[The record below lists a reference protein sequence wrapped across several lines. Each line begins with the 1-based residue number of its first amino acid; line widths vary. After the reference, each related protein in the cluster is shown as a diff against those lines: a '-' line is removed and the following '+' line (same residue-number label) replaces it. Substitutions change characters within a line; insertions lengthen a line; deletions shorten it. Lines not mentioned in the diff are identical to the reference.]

1 MAGDDDWPDIGREL
15 RRVLADGL
23 DVGGTIDETEVLTH
37 VGSVSLEIVIEASD
51 LEGDDQAQAYTV
63 LCDLLATRLH
73 EGCAQVVGCLLF
85 STEPDAGSLVTGL
98 ARMRSASGV
107 YSPVLPLAR
116 TQAESIA
123 EASDAIDELFDD
135 ATSLIGVAADH
146 DPVTILAAETLL
158 EELDELIARRT

>member
-1 MAGDDDWPDIGREL
+1 MAGDDDWLDIGKEL

-51 LEGDDQAQAYTV
+51 LEGDDQAEAYLV

-73 EGCAQVVGCLLF
+73 EGCGQVFGCLLF
-85 STEPDAGSLVTGL
+85 STEPHAGSLVTGL
-98 ARMRSASGV
+98 IGMRPEAGV
-107 YSPVLPLAR
+107 FAPVLPLAR
-116 TQAESIA
+116 AQAQALAGASIA
-123 EASDAIDELFDD
+123 IYDLLDD
-135 ATSLIGVAADH
+135 STALIGVAADR

-158 EELDELIARRT
+158 EELDDLIERRT